1 MAQQVSNRIGPEQLD
16 LFRPRPQVPIWEDL
30 PKGHR
35 EEITKVLGTMLRSY
49 RDRQEGTPDDE

>member
-1 MAQQVSNRIGPEQLD
+1 MAQQVSRMGPEQLD

-30 PKGHR
+30 PEDHR
-35 EEITKVLGTMLRSY
+35 EEITSVLGKMLRRY